1 MIHEGIN
8 PLPQTVERNLVVKIM
23 DLEEDSADA
32 KSFKINCSD
41 CCPLKAFNVNLQDID
56 IHMLTLLHECTQ
68 RFCWIAR
75 ATNINPAAC
84 QRTRQS
90 LQREMVLRERFGSW
104 IEHVNLALRYV
115 LEDSLLKLV
124 VFVATERVYDTWL
137 RG

>member
-1 MIHEGIN
+1 MRGS
-8 PLPQTVERNLVVKIM
+8 PRFLLERGRCVKA
-23 DLEEDSADA
+23 S
-32 KSFKINCSD
+32 
-41 CCPLKAFNVNLQDID
+41 NVNLQDID

-75 ATNINPAAC
+75 ATNINHAAC

-104 IEHVNLALRYV
+104 IEHVNLALRYG